1 MYLIAGVRIFENLQ
15 VGGGS
20 GAGGFEVHEGVVAA
34 VAGCGAGDFAL
45 EVGDELHCLAEQ
57 GEDLL
62 GLRRALDDEIVA
74 GAAAHGAPVDDA
86 LLPPGVVAQEGGGEV
101 LHGVEGT
108 RGEGRLAVGGRHAD
122 VEGGDDVA

>member
-86 LLPPGVVAQEGGGEV
+86 LRAGSRLGAVMRMSKVVMTSPEGV
-101 LHGVEGT
+101 T
-108 RGEGRLAVGGRHAD
+108 SRRLT
-122 VEGGDDVA
+122 